1 MSEQVG
7 SLYYDVTLETG
18 GMIAGQRKV
27 DAELKKTTGSLD
39 AFGGKLNAVAAA
51 VKVLA
56 VAMAA
61 IGVAKMADELRMLQ
75 VRVQVAAGGIREGA
89 EAMRELEAIAKRT
102 QTSVAANAEVF
113 ARLNSAMKSMGGTQA
128 DTLVLTETLAQA
140 IKVSGASATEAKS
153 AMLQFGQ
160 ALGSGKLAG
169 DELRALMET
178 APYLMKQL
186 ADAIGVPVG
195 SLKKLGEEGKLTSDV
210 VATAMLKASQQIR
223 ADFAQFPQTLD
234 SAVTAL
240 EDAAM
245 RANQAMDEMSGTSA
259 ALTGI
264 TKGLTEAVDAL
275 AAQMTSLS
283 GEADQLGRNLAIVE
297 WSKSSRTALSYVIDA
312 ADVLWQTISVL
323 GRNVAFVLKG
333 VGTEIGGI
341 AAQASA
347 VLRGDFA
354 GASAIGEAMKADAAQ
369 RRAELD
375 AADKATLSRAQTMGQ
390 RMREAWDR
398 GAGGGRGFINPSMP
412 TSTKLTPQAGTED
425 PKKSKKTPAERF
437 DSEAYLSDLR
447 KAQAS
452 EVNTINETEA
462 EKLRIAKRNLDGRKI
477 SEAEYQEAVTL
488 ITAAAEGDRAELMRK
503 TQEKIDA
510 DRKEA
515 DRQALEDRKA
525 HAEEVRKAMEYGA
538 TLTKAVNPV
547 DALRQEYEA
556 KLALV
561 TQYEQM
567 MAAQGVDATL
577 QAQMARTQ
585 ITNEHELQRRAL
597 AEQTFRSQ
605 GEAQAFLMDSVNA
618 LSSAATSS
626 IVGLLDGTMSAQ
638 DAMRSLASTVLNE
651 AVGALVQMGVQQ
663 VKNAM
668 LADTLAAADA
678 AKKAA
683 NGAVYAASISA
694 QVTGMSALAAQNAFA
709 ATAAIP
715 IVGPALAP
723 AAAAAAGTAAMA
735 LGTPAIA
742 TAPIAGARQYGG
754 PVTAGSMYR
763 VNEGGRPEM
772 FTAANGN
779 QYLMPTHGGRV
790 TPMGS
795 GGGGAASS
803 GGGGGWVGD
812 INITVAIAQ
821 DGSARTST
829 ETQGGD
835 ATLARQIGDRIAI
848 GTKETMLKELR
859 PGGLLWKLKMGQA

>member
-1 MSEQVG
+1 MSEKVG
-7 SLYYDVTLETG
+7 ELYYDVTLETG
-18 GMIAGQRKV
+18 GLLAGQRKV

-128 DTLVLTETLAQA
+128 DTLVLVETLAQA

-178 APYLMKQL
+178 APYLMRQL

-210 VATAMLKASQQIR
+210 VAAAMLKASQQIQ

-245 RANQAMDEMSGTSA
+245 RANQAMDEMSGTSV

-275 AAQMTSLS
+275 AGQMTALS
-283 GEADQLGRNLAIVE
+283 GETDQLGRNLAIVE

-375 AADKATLSRAQTMGQ
+375 AADKVTLSRAQTMGQ

-425 PKKSKKTPAERF
+425 TKKKKKSPAERF
-437 DSEAYLSDLR
+437 DSDAYLSDLR

-452 EVNTINETEA
+452 EINAINETEA
-462 EKLRIAKRNLDGRKI
+462 EKLRIARRNLDGRKI
-477 SEAEYQEAVTL
+477 NEAEYQQAVSL
-488 ITAAAEGDRAELMRK
+488 ITDAAEGDRAELMRR

-510 DRKEA
+510 DRNEA
-515 DRQALEDRKA
+515 DRQALADRKA
-525 HAEEVRKAMEYGA
+525 HAEEVQKAMEYGA
-538 TLTKAVNPV
+538 TLTKAINPV

-556 KLALV
+556 KLSLV

-567 MAAQGVDATL
+567 MAAQGVNATL
-577 QAQMARTQ
+577 QGQMARTQ

-618 LSSAATSS
+618 LSSTATSS

-651 AVGALVQMGVQQ
+651 AVGALVQIGVAQ
-663 VKNAM
+663 VKNAL

-678 AKKAA
+678 AKKSA
-683 NGAVYAASISA
+683 NGAVYAASIGA

-754 PVTAGSMYR
+754 PVAAGSMYR

-779 QYLMPTHGGRV
+779 QYLMPTQGGRV

-795 GGGGAASS
+795 GGGS
-803 GGGGGWVGD
+803 GGEGGGAGWVGD
-812 INITVAIAQ
+812 INVTVAIAQ

-829 ETQGGD
+829 ESTGGD
-835 ATLARQIGDRIAI
+835 AALARQIGDRIAI

-859 PGGLLWKLKMGQA
+859 PGGLLWKLKMGQV

>member
-1 MSEQVG
+1 VSEKVG
-7 SLYYDVTLETG
+7 ELYYNVTMETAEL
-18 GMIAGQRKV
+18 IAGQHKV

-210 VATAMLKASQQIR
+210 VATAMLKASQQIQ

-245 RANQAMDEMSGTSA
+245 RANKSMDEMSGTSA

-283 GEADQLGRNLAIVE
+283 GETDQLGRNLAIVE

-398 GAGGGRGFINPSMP
+398 GAGGGRGFINPGP
-412 TSTKLTPQAGTED
+412 ATSTTLTPQAGATD
-425 PKKSKKTPAERF
+425 TKKPKKPKKTAAERF

-452 EVNTINETEA
+452 ESNT
-462 EKLRIAKRNLDGRKI
+462 
-477 SEAEYQEAVTL
+477 
-488 ITAAAEGDRAELMRK
+488 
-503 TQEKIDA
+503 
-510 DRKEA
+510 
-515 DRQALEDRKA
+515 
-525 HAEEVRKAMEYGA
+525 
-538 TLTKAVNPV
+538 
-547 DALRQEYEA
+547 
-556 KLALV
+556 
-561 TQYEQM
+561 
-567 MAAQGVDATL
+567 
-577 QAQMARTQ
+577 
-585 ITNEHELQRRAL
+585 
-597 AEQTFRSQ
+597 
-605 GEAQAFLMDSVNA
+605 
-618 LSSAATSS
+618 
-626 IVGLLDGTMSAQ
+626 
-638 DAMRSLASTVLNE
+638 
-651 AVGALVQMGVQQ
+651 
-663 VKNAM
+663 
-668 LADTLAAADA
+668 
-678 AKKAA
+678 
-683 NGAVYAASISA
+683 
-694 QVTGMSALAAQNAFA
+694 
-709 ATAAIP
+709 
-715 IVGPALAP
+715 
-723 AAAAAAGTAAMA
+723 
-735 LGTPAIA
+735 
-742 TAPIAGARQYGG
+742 
-754 PVTAGSMYR
+754 
-763 VNEGGRPEM
+763 
-772 FTAANGN
+772 
-779 QYLMPTHGGRV
+779 
-790 TPMGS
+790 
-795 GGGGAASS
+795 
-803 GGGGGWVGD
+803 
-812 INITVAIAQ
+812 
-821 DGSARTST
+821 
-829 ETQGGD
+829 
-835 ATLARQIGDRIAI
+835 
-848 GTKETMLKELR
+848 
-859 PGGLLWKLKMGQA
+859 

>member
-1 MSEQVG
+1 MAEKVG
-7 SLYYDVTLETG
+7 ELYYDISLETG
-18 GMIAGQRKV
+18 GLIAGQRKV
-27 DAELKKTTGSLD
+27 KSELDNTSRSLD
-39 AFGGKLNAVAAA
+39 MFGNKLNAVAAA

-61 IGVAKMADELRMLQ
+61 VGVARMADELRMLQ

-113 ARLNSAMKSMGGTQA
+113 ARLNSAMLAMGGTQA

-160 ALGSGKLAG
+160 ALGSGKLSG
-169 DELRALMET
+169 DELRSLLET

-210 VATAMLKASQQIR
+210 VATAMLKASQQIQ

-245 RANQAMDEMSGTSA
+245 RANKAMDDMSGTSV

-283 GEADQLGRNLAIVE
+283 GETDQLGRNLAIVD

-354 GASAIGEAMKADAAQ
+354 GASAIGDAMKADAAQ

-390 RMREAWDR
+390 RMRQAWDR
-398 GAGGGRGFINPSMP
+398 GAGGGRGFINPGP
-412 TSTKLTPQAGTED
+412 ATSTTLTPQAGATD
-425 PKKSKKTPAERF
+425 TKKPKKTAAERF
-437 DSEAYLSDLR
+437 DSEGYLSDLR

-452 EVNTINETEA
+452 EINTINETEA
-462 EKLRIAKRNLDGRKI
+462 EKLRIARGNLDGRKI
-477 SEAEYQEAVTL
+477 SEGEYQEAVTL

-503 TQEKIDA
+503 TQEQIDA

-567 MAAQGVDATL
+567 MAAQGVNATL

-605 GEAQAFLMDSVNA
+605 GEAQAFLMDSINA
-618 LSSAATSS
+618 LSGSATSA
-626 IVGLLDGTMSAQ
+626 ITGLLSGTMSAQ

-663 VKNAM
+663 VKNAL

-678 AKKAA
+678 AKRAT

-754 PVTAGSMYR
+754 PVAAGSLYR

-779 QYLMPTHGGRV
+779 QYLMPTQGGRV

-795 GGGGAASS
+795 GGGGASSS
-803 GGGGGWVGD
+803 GGGAGWVGD
-812 INITVAIAQ
+812 INVTVAIAQ

-829 ETQGGD
+829 ESTGGD